1 MAARLIWKGNIS
13 FGLVNIPVQVFSAV
27 QREDYT
33 TFDQLC
39 KKEHKIKYKRWCPVE
54 EREVPWSEIKK
65 GYEITKNNYVVLEK
79 EDIDKIKLKSTKTIE
94 IKEIIELEDF
104 VIARKNLGR
113 KPKIRKV

>member
-1 MAARLIWKGNIS
+1 LTSYVKKDTRLNTKDG
-13 FGLVNIPVQVFSAV
+13 
-27 QREDYT
+27 
-33 TFDQLC
+33 
-39 KKEHKIKYKRWCPVE
+39 CPIE